1 MTAKK
6 SKCCANH
13 AKLPLTV
20 LLGIAL
26 AAAAG
31 FASRAELACADWAAL
46 AAIGI
51 AAAHFLL
58 AAGDAIRIC
67 LAVKSSPL
75 PDGFEPADR
84 AVAAERAAALAGC
97 TQLHARLRNL
107 LTAWGSGATGPQV
120 TAMASAQNV
129 RAQAVLAAETVSI
142 VALALVS
149 SGFGARPELLP
160 AGALV
165 AALNLLL
172 GILRFQQTAC
182 IAGYIEGRLLAR
194 IGNDTPAGAAADFA
208 AAAAKSA
215 AASAETLAKASASS
229 SDILAKASSAAADT
243 LAKAQEKAA
252 EKLAQS
258 QDAVA
263 KQLDR
268 ITALASTIDQT
279 LQLQKSVDGT
289 LKGVTAAEEFKSTL
303 LELKRHLADSDQLL
317 KNAAKPRTLRLVE
330 NPAAD

>member
-31 FASRAELACADWAAL
+31 FASRADLAAADWTTLAAL
-46 AAIGI
+46 GI

-58 AAGDAIRIC
+58 AAAEAIRIC

-84 AVAAERAAALAGC
+84 SVAAERAAALAGC
-97 TQLHARLRNL
+97 TPLHARLRHL
-107 LTAWGSGATGPQV
+107 LTAWGAGASGPQV

-129 RAQAVLAAETVSI
+129 RAQAVLAAETVGI

-149 SGFGARPELLP
+149 ADFGSSQCLLQ
-160 AGALV
+160 AGAGI

-194 IGNDTPAGAAADFA
+194 IGNDTPA
-208 AAAAKSA
+208 A
-215 AASAETLAKASASS
+215 AASDFAKA
-229 SDILAKASSAAADT
+229 AKEAAATSADT
-243 LAKAQEKAA
+243 LAAAQEKASA
-252 EKLAQS
+252 RLAQA
-258 QDAVA
+258 QDAIA

-268 ITALASTIDQT
+268 IAGLASTIDQT

-317 KNAAKPRTLRLVE
+317 KNAARPRTLRLVE
-330 NPAAD
+330 NPAED

>member
-1 MTAKK
+1 MTAKQ
-6 SKCCANH
+6 SKCCGNH

-51 AAAHFLL
+51 AAAHFILS
-58 AAGDAIRIC
+58 AADAIRIC
-67 LAVKSSPL
+67 LAVKSGPL

-84 AVAAERAAALAGC
+84 AVAAERAAALAGR
-97 TQLHARLRNL
+97 TPLHARLRHL
-107 LTAWGSGATGPQV
+107 LTAWGSGATGQQV

-129 RAQAVLAAETVSI
+129 RAQTVLAAETAGI
-142 VALALVS
+142 VALALIS
-149 SGFGARPELLP
+149 SGFGPDQGLLQ
-160 AGALV
+160 AGTAV

-172 GILRFQQTAC
+172 GIVRFQQTAC

-194 IGNDTPAGAAADFA
+194 IGNDTPAAAAADFA
-208 AAAAKSA
+208 KAAKEA
-215 AASAETLAKASASS
+215 AASS
-229 SDILAKASSAAADT
+229 ADT
-243 LAKAQEKAA
+243 LAAAQEKASA
-252 EKLAQS
+252 RLAQA
-258 QDAVA
+258 QDAIA

-268 ITALASTIDQT
+268 IAGLASTIDQT

-317 KNAAKPRTLRLVE
+317 KNAARPRTLRLVE
-330 NPAAD
+330 NPGED

>member
-31 FASRAELACADWAAL
+31 FASRADLAGADWAAL

-51 AAAHFLL
+51 AAAHFLFG
-58 AAGDAIRIC
+58 AADAIRIC

-84 AVAAERAAALAGC
+84 AVAAERAAALTGS
-97 TQLHARLRNL
+97 TPLHARLRHL
-107 LTAWGSGATGPQV
+107 LTAWGAGASGPQV
-120 TAMASAQNV
+120 TAMSSAQNV
-129 RAQAVLAAETVSI
+129 RAQAVLAAETVGI
-142 VALALVS
+142 VALSLVS
-149 SGFGARPELLP
+149 ADFGARPELLP
-160 AGALV
+160 AGAIV

-182 IAGYIEGRLLAR
+182 MAGYIEGRLLSR
-194 IGNDTPAGAAADFA
+194 IGNDTPAAAAADFA
-208 AAAAKSA
+208 KAAKE
-215 AASAETLAKASASS
+215 AASAS
-229 SDILAKASSAAADT
+229 ADT
-243 LAKAQEKAA
+243 LAAAQEKASTR
-252 EKLAQS
+252 LVQAQEGI
-258 QDAVA
+258 A

-268 ITALASTIDQT
+268 IAGLASTIDQT

-317 KNAAKPRTLRLVE
+317 KNAARPRTLRLVE
-330 NPAAD
+330 NPGED

>member
-6 SKCCANH
+6 SKCCGNH

-51 AAAHFLL
+51 AAAHFILS
-58 AAGDAIRIC
+58 AADAIRIC
-67 LAVKSSPL
+67 LAVKSGPL

-84 AVAAERAAALAGC
+84 AVAAERAAALAGH
-97 TQLHARLRNL
+97 TPLHARLRHL

-129 RAQAVLAAETVSI
+129 RAQTVLAAETAGI
-142 VALALVS
+142 VALALIS
-149 SGFGARPELLP
+149 SGFGPDQGLLQ
-160 AGALV
+160 AGTAV

-172 GILRFQQTAC
+172 GIVRFQQTAC

-194 IGNDTPAGAAADFA
+194 IGNDTPAAAAADFA
-208 AAAAKSA
+208 KAAKEA
-215 AASAETLAKASASS
+215 AASSADALAA
-229 SDILAKASSAAADT
+229 
-243 LAKAQEKAA
+243 AQEKASA
-252 EKLAQS
+252 RLAQA
-258 QDAVA
+258 QDAIA

-268 ITALASTIDQT
+268 IAGLASTIDQT

-317 KNAAKPRTLRLVE
+317 KNAARPRTLRLVE
-330 NPAAD
+330 NPAED